1 MPYHSKASPMILPND
16 RFDSWL
22 SADQTILFD
31 DILRPKI
38 TIGLKAIPI
47 DKPSNHNTIAPTT
60 LICAD

>member
-1 MPYHSKASPMILPND
+1 MILPND